1 MYLVIVHHIWTTIVA
16 VGHLSNK
23 LRLKGKPLS
32 LYSKRCTRL
41 RPIHHSSV
49 MSIATFDRVAVAIL
63 DVSPVVITMLGGI
76 DDGFR
81 RCLAELLPPGFARDV
96 TRWRYPLTSLHEL
109 SPRHTKKNGKAR
121 PDPHYPTPSPTPSPK
136 TMQTTIPIWHA
147 RQAQRQTKPIE
158 ATHSRQS
165 TVTRDTASSDHNI
178 WLDADLTSGSLTLV

>member
-109 SPRHTKKNGKAR
+109 SPRHTKKKMARRVRTHTTRPRHRLRARKRCRRPSQYGTRDKLRGKR
-121 PDPHYPTPSPTPSPK
+121 NPSKQPIQGSPPSPGTPRPPI
-136 TMQTTIPIWHA
+136 TI
-147 RQAQRQTKPIE
+147 
-158 ATHSRQS
+158 
-165 TVTRDTASSDHNI
+165 
-178 WLDADLTSGSLTLV
+178 SGSTPT